1 MIELLRKRYSV
12 RKYTNQP
19 IPTDKI
25 DILKESLLRSPTS
38 RNFRPWRFIFVDDKV
53 LLGELAKSKMSGS
66 ALIKGA
72 ALGVVICG
80 DESISDVWIE
90 DCSIAS
96 ILLQMS
102 AQSIGLG
109 SCWVQIR
116 NRHTAQ
122 GTSSQEYVR
131 KVLAIPENISVES
144 IIAIGYPAEK
154 KEPAK
159 LENLPADRFHHNGW

>member
-1 MIELLRKRYSV
+1 MIGLLRKRYSV

-19 IPTDKI
+19 IPAEKI

-38 RNFRPWRFIFVDDKV
+38 RNFRPWRFVFVDDKF
-53 LLGELAKSKMSGS
+53 LLAELSKSKMSGS
-66 ALIKGA
+66 GLIKGA
-72 ALGVVICG
+72 ALAVVVCG
-80 DESISDVWIE
+80 DEAISDIWVE
-90 DCSIAS
+90 DCAIAS
-96 ILLQMS
+96 VLLQMS

-122 GTSSQEYVR
+122 GENSEEYVKR
-131 KVLAIPENISVES
+131 ILGVPQHLRVES
-144 IIAIGYPAEK
+144 IIAIGCPAEK

-159 LENLPADRFHHNGW
+159 LENLPTDRFHNNGW

>member
-1 MIELLRKRYSV
+1 MIGLLRKRHSV
-12 RKYTNQP
+12 RKYTSHP
-19 IPTDKI
+19 IPADKI

-38 RNFRPWRFIFVDDKV
+38 RNFRPWRFIFVDDRE
-53 LLGELAKSKMSGS
+53 LLNSLSNSKMSGS
-66 ALIKGA
+66 SLIKGA
-72 ALGVVICG
+72 ALGVVVCG
-80 DESISDVWIE
+80 DESISDIWIE

-96 ILLQMS
+96 ILLQMT

-122 GTSSQEYVR
+122 GTSSEEYVK
-131 KVLAIPENISVES
+131 KVLGIPEHIRVES
-144 IIAIGYPAEK
+144 IIAIGFPAEK

-159 LENLPADRFHHNGW
+159 LENLPADRFHNNGW